1 VQLIY
6 GLDCQYWG
14 KGLATEM
21 GRAMLEYGFH
31 QLGFVTICA
40 STDPPNRASIAVLER
55 LGMTVEKQVIIDGRD
70 TIFYRIEQEQF
81 S

>member
-6 GLDCQYWG
+6 GLDCKYWG

-21 GRAMLEYGFH
+21 GRAMLEYGFQ
-31 QLGFVTICA
+31 QLGFATISSC
-40 STDPPNRASIAVLER
+40 TDPPNRASIAVLER

-70 TIFYRIEQEQF
+70 TIFYRIEREQF